1 MAFDSFM
8 GSPPDEGFITLQ
20 DSPPPRPSTTPNPKM
35 KNFGNTEM
43 MNFKTDESAMDL
55 VNSPSAK
62 RDFGL
67 GSTPAPVQQPLGTTS
82 KRGRLGDI
90 RWKSSETLLVGA
102 GFFSLGLLSK
112 VLFDRYYK

>member
-67 GSTPAPVQQPLGTTS
+67 CSAPAPVQQPLGTTS
-82 KRGRLGDI
+82 KKGRLGDI